1 MPTGKRF
8 ASVQIGAQYS
18 GLSEKT
24 LRRYI
29 ADGRLTGYRLGAR
42 LLRIDLNELDA
53 LFKVIPTARAVERMP
68 PDKVRPPGGQPRGAE
83 EKAPAGGLSA
93 ATPPSTTKT
102 AQQRLLAQIE
112 ELLGGPPRCCDCRR
126 PIHIFRSVLAGRGP
140 VCRRKHG

>member
-1 MPTGKRF
+1 MPRGKRF

-53 LFKVIPTARAVERMP
+53 LFKAIPTA
-68 PDKVRPPGGQPRGAE
+68 GGGTD
-83 EKAPAGGLSA
+83 A
-93 ATPPSTTKT
+93 A
-102 AQQRLLAQIE
+102 
-112 ELLGGPPRCCDCRR
+112 
-126 PIHIFRSVLAGRGP
+126 
-140 VCRRKHG
+140 